1 MVDAKMIHFF
11 YCSNS
16 MTENETRE
24 LAARFGS
31 DELRMLSLPCSG
43 KITIP
48 YLVKA
53 FESGADGIVLCCC
66 VPAECRN
73 LEGNLRA
80 SKRAQAVDSLMEEVG
95 LGKDRVLTVTKGERD
110 MDQVIESI
118 TRLQTGLRNVSASSR
133 IAVVH
138 RESSSGVR
146 TRRET
151 AA

>member
-1 MVDAKMIHFF
+1 MIHLF

-16 MTENETRE
+16 VTESEAQQ

-31 DELRMLSLPCSG
+31 DELKMLSLPCSG

-53 FESGADGIVLCCC
+53 FESGADGVVLCCC
-66 VPAECRN
+66 VPAGCRN

-95 LGKDRVLTVTKGERD
+95 LGKNRVLTVAKGEGDIER
-110 MDQVIESI
+110 VIESI
-118 TRLQTGLRNVSASSR
+118 VHFQTGLRAAPAPGR
-133 IAVVH
+133 ITVVH
-138 RESSSGVR
+138 KESTSGVR

>member
-1 MVDAKMIHFF
+1 MIHLF

-16 MTENETRE
+16 MTESETRQ
-24 LAARFGS
+24 LGTRFGT
-31 DELRMLSLPCSG
+31 DELKMLGLPCSG

-95 LGKDRVLTVTKGERD
+95 LGKNRVLTVTKGQGDIE
-110 MDQVIESI
+110 QVIQSI
-118 TRLQTGLRNVSASSR
+118 TRFQTGLRAAPGSSR
-133 IAVVH
+133 DTVV
-138 RESSSGVR
+138 RKESTSGAR
-146 TRRET
+146 TRREN

>member
-1 MVDAKMIHFF
+1 MIHFF

-16 MTENETRE
+16 VTESEARE

-31 DELRMLSLPCSG
+31 DELKMLSLPCSG

-48 YLVKA
+48 YLTKA

-66 VPAECRN
+66 LPAECRN

-80 SKRAQAVDSLMEEVG
+80 SKRAEAVDSLMEEIG
-95 LGKDRVLTVTKGERD
+95 LGKNRVLTVTRGEGD
-110 MDQVIESI
+110 IEQVSASI
-118 TRLQTGLRNVSASSR
+118 TRFQAGLRATPAPSR
-133 IAVVH
+133 IAVV
-138 RESSSGVR
+138 RKESTPGAH